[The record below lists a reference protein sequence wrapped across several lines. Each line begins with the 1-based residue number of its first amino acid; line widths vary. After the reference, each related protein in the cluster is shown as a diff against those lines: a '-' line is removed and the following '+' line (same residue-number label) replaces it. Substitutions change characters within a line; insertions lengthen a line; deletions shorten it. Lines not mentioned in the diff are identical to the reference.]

1 MLKSLK
7 RKAKLVKQV
16 TQVVLTRKPL
26 ESYIIHTRNKKNRYK
41 IEGSAENAQDL
52 CMQYIMGFAMA
63 RWQVFNP
70 SDSDMKAVDFFA
82 DVLMTR
88 IQTQRI
94 AHYPETKYVEVYMPS
109 IQKRME
115 KLGIIYTD
123 NIEKAWHPVTD
134 GKPNRKFFLVTFQ
147 MKGVTH
153 GGYAVQLLYPDNKV
167 EPAVIYPTI
176 EERDQGLKR
185 LFNGERK

>member
-16 TQVVLTRKPL
+16 TQAVLTRKPL
-26 ESYIIHTRNKKNRYK
+26 ESYLIHTRNKKDCYDIQANVVDM
-41 IEGSAENAQDL
+41 QDL

-63 RWQVFNP
+63 RWQVFKP

-88 IQTQRI
+88 IQTERI
-94 AHYPETKYVEVYMPS
+94 ARYPDTKYVEVYMPS

-176 EERDQGLKR
+176 EERDQGLER
-185 LFNGERK
+185 LFKGIES

>member
-1 MLKSLK
+1 MSQ
-7 RKAKLVKQV
+7 A
-16 TQVVLTRKPL
+16 VLTRKPL
-26 ESYIIHTRNKKNRYK
+26 ESYLIHTRNKKDCYDIQANVEDMK
-41 IEGSAENAQDL
+41 DL
-52 CMQYIMGFAMA
+52 CMQYVMGFSMA
-63 RWQVFNP
+63 RWQIMKP
-70 SDSDMKAVDFFA
+70 TESDMKAVDFFS

-88 IQTQRI
+88 IQTERI
-94 AHYPETKYVEVYMPS
+94 ARYPETKYVEVYMPS

-185 LFNGERK
+185 LFNGESK

>member
-1 MLKSLK
+1 MLKNLK

-16 TQVVLTRKPL
+16 AKAVVTLNPL
-26 ESYIIHTRNKKNRYK
+26 ESYLIHTRNKKNRYK
-41 IEGSAENAQDL
+41 IEGSTEDTQDL

-70 SDSDMKAVDFFA
+70 SDSDMEAVDFFA
-82 DVLMTR
+82 RVLMTR

-94 AHYPETKYVEVYMPS
+94 ARYPETKYVEVYMPS

-115 KLGIIYTD
+115 ELGIIYTD
-123 NIEKAWHPVTD
+123 NIEKAWHPVKN
-134 GKPNRKFFLVTFQ
+134 GKPNRKFFLVTFK
-147 MKGVTH
+147 MKGVTQ
-153 GGYAVQLLYPDNKV
+153 GGYAIQLLYPNNKV

-176 EERDQGLKR
+176 EERDAALKR
-185 LFNGERK
+185 LFTKGEI

>member
-1 MLKSLK
+1 MLPYMQKLK
-7 RKAKLVKQV
+7 R
-16 TQVVLTRKPL
+16 
-26 ESYIIHTRNKKNRYK
+26 S
-41 IEGSAENAQDL
+41 
-52 CMQYIMGFAMA
+52 
-63 RWQVFNP
+63 WQVFKP
-70 SDSDMKAVDFFA
+70 SDSDMEAVDFFA

-88 IQTQRI
+88 TQTERI
-94 AHYPETKYVEVYMPS
+94 ARYPETKYVEVYMPS

-185 LFNGERK
+185 LFNGESK

>member
-1 MLKSLK
+1 MLKNLK

-16 TQVVLTRKPL
+16 AKAVVTLNPL
-26 ESYIIHTRNKKNRYK
+26 ESYLIHTRNKKNRYK
-41 IEGSAENAQDL
+41 IEGSTEDTQDL

-70 SDSDMKAVDFFA
+70 SDSDMEAVDFFA
-82 DVLMTR
+82 NVLMTR
-88 IQTQRI
+88 IQTERI
-94 AHYPETKYVEVYMPS
+94 ARYPETKYVEVYMPS

-123 NIEKAWHPVTD
+123 NIEKAWHPVKN
-134 GKPNRKFFLVTFQ
+134 GKPNRKFFLVTFRL
-147 MKGVTH
+147 KGVTQ
-153 GGYAVQLLYPDNKV
+153 GGYAIQLLYPNNKV

-176 EERDQGLKR
+176 EERDAALKR
-185 LFNGERK
+185 LFTKGEI